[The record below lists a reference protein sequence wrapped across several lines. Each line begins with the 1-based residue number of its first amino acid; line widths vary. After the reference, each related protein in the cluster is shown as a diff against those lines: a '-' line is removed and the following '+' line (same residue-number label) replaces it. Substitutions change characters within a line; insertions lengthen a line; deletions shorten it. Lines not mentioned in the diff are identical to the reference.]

1 LPRKQKK
8 ILREIDKELSKTSL
22 KFGENVLETQG
33 FQLHM
38 KDLSG
43 LPEGT
48 IEAARS
54 LAKSQ
59 ESNGWILL

>member
-1 LPRKQKK
+1 M
-8 ILREIDKELSKTSL
+8 
-22 KFGENVLETQG
+22 FCETQG
-33 FQLHM
+33 FQLHIINEN
-38 KDLSG
+38 LSG